1 MIGDYVMNTD
11 DNQIDSSKIIA
22 TGVKV
27 KNIKAYVSG
36 TKFSIEDVH
45 DSQWEYEIAY
55 QVNEM
60 KYYGITYQYIH
71 WAPRFVM
78 KYFDELYKN
87 GGEIEIRIVEDN
99 PSLYDASMDYA
110 IAMELGPGYQG
121 HDECYDVKVEDVLEI
136 SNCAEVKIIGTFND
150 ESHFTRTIFKLLALG
165 YNKFI
170 FNIQGIVNTGFL
182 ISGAI
187 GWARRYARAF
197 TCDNK
202 YALLKRMDQDIEANI
217 CRVVSERRDEMI
229 EKFINNYMTD
239 EEKKAM
245 EYEKLSDSE
254 KEIFRTNEMKEY
266 YRTYKDGVE
275 FAEATM
281 MSSIPVIDKEMM
293 DYARK
298 ALKMESDLTKEA
310 EDVYKRLLEYE
321 KIDIEELKRKLK
333 EELIEQWNKI
343 MNTDEEKI

>member
-1 MIGDYVMNTD
+1 
-11 DNQIDSSKIIA
+11 
-22 TGVKV
+22 
-27 KNIKAYVSG
+27 
-36 TKFSIEDVH
+36 
-45 DSQWEYEIAY
+45 
-55 QVNEM
+55 
-60 KYYGITYQYIH
+60 
-71 WAPRFVM
+71 
-78 KYFDELYKN
+78 
-87 GGEIEIRIVEDN
+87 
-99 PSLYDASMDYA
+99 
-110 IAMELGPGYQG
+110 
-121 HDECYDVKVEDVLEI
+121 
-136 SNCAEVKIIGTFND
+136 
-150 ESHFTRTIFKLLALG
+150 
-165 YNKFI
+165 
-170 FNIQGIVNTGFL
+170 
-182 ISGAI
+182 
-187 GWARRYARAF
+187 
-197 TCDNK
+197 
-202 YALLKRMDQDIEANI
+202 
-217 CRVVSERRDEMI
+217 
-229 EKFINNYMTD
+229 
-239 EEKKAM
+239 M